1 MRLTIAVDRDTWQAS
16 LARCYQG
23 VKSVCPVSGEPT
35 RENIEKQYGAEFLYQ
50 EAVNDT
56 YPAALVEAIGQSDIQ
71 IAGTPTLT
79 VEEIGADGYTFAAV
93 IDLYPEVQLGQY
105 KGLSAV
111 YPEVELT
118 SDDTEAALE
127 EYARANPHVEHP
139 DRAAMGDEVVLDFE
153 GFVDGVAFEGGK
165 GEQYPLLLGSGY
177 FIPGFEE
184 QVAGAAV
191 GEERDVNVTFPTEYV
206 PELAGKDAVFRIK
219 VHQITR
225 RSLPE
230 WNDDFAR
237 QQGFADVSALRRAV
251 MEAAVQ
257 KKQTQAAEQFANDLI
272 RQVTS
277 AMTVTIP
284 DAMVENQLDGLI
296 NELRGHLQTQGV
308 SLEQYLEA
316 GNTTME
322 QLSSMMV
329 GRDVSFHVEKKPA
342 QPGEV
347 VLDVSH
353 MTVASKMHK
362 NNAVKDVS
370 LQVRRGEIVCLAG
383 IDGNG
388 QTEFVYGLTGL
399 EPVVSGKITLNG
411 QDITKMP
418 IRKRN
423 IMGMSHIP
431 EDRHKHGLVL
441 DYSLEDNLVLERY
454 FEPEFTDKA
463 GFLRRD
469 NIRKYAEKL
478 IEQYDVRSGQ
488 GPVTIA
494 RSMSGGNQQKAIVA
508 REIDKD
514 PELLVAVQPTRGLD
528 VGAIEY
534 IHRQLV
540 AQRDEGKAV
549 LLVSLELD
557 EVMDVPDRILVMYEG
572 EIVGELDPKKTTQE
586 ELGLYMA
593 GAKRDEVKA

>member
-1 MRLTIAVDRDTWQAS
+1 MQIIKREDIPEKRQVRLTIAVDRDTWQAS

-191 GEERDVNVTFPTEYV
+191 GEERDVNVTFPTEYM

-225 RSLPE
+225 RSLP
-230 WNDDFAR
+230 
-237 QQGFADVSALRRAV
+237 
-251 MEAAVQ
+251 
-257 KKQTQAAEQFANDLI
+257 
-272 RQVTS
+272 
-277 AMTVTIP
+277 
-284 DAMVENQLDGLI
+284 
-296 NELRGHLQTQGV
+296 
-308 SLEQYLEA
+308 
-316 GNTTME
+316 
-322 QLSSMMV
+322 
-329 GRDVSFHVEKKPA
+329 
-342 QPGEV
+342 
-347 VLDVSH
+347 
-353 MTVASKMHK
+353 
-362 NNAVKDVS
+362 
-370 LQVRRGEIVCLAG
+370 
-383 IDGNG
+383 
-388 QTEFVYGLTGL
+388 
-399 EPVVSGKITLNG
+399 
-411 QDITKMP
+411 
-418 IRKRN
+418 
-423 IMGMSHIP
+423 
-431 EDRHKHGLVL
+431 
-441 DYSLEDNLVLERY
+441 
-454 FEPEFTDKA
+454 
-463 GFLRRD
+463 
-469 NIRKYAEKL
+469 
-478 IEQYDVRSGQ
+478 
-488 GPVTIA
+488 
-494 RSMSGGNQQKAIVA
+494 
-508 REIDKD
+508 
-514 PELLVAVQPTRGLD
+514 
-528 VGAIEY
+528 
-534 IHRQLV
+534 
-540 AQRDEGKAV
+540 
-549 LLVSLELD
+549 
-557 EVMDVPDRILVMYEG
+557 
-572 EIVGELDPKKTTQE
+572 
-586 ELGLYMA
+586 
-593 GAKRDEVKA
+593 